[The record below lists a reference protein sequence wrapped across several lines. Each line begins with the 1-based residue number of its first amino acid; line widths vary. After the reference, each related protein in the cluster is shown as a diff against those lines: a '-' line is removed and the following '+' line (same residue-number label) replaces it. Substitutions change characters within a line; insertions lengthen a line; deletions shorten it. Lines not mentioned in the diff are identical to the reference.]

1 MIKKTFVFTMVFA
14 IPLPEIFVQE
24 KKAIRNTASSK
35 TSGDGVVIF
44 KINRKPY
51 KLICK
56 ST

>member
-24 KKAIRNTASSK
+24 RKAIRNTASSK